1 MFVLA
6 LAFTGYFALLLYSD
20 LTRPE
25 PAGFVFE
32 IQQSTMTLRTL
43 APDSPAAR
51 AGLEV
56 GDRVLTANGHPT
68 RNRLD
73 WLAVET
79 NLQVGRP
86 LRLELSRDGQ
96 PGSVSLVL
104 SRAPWSYWTTAAGAT
119 LLSARS
125 VQLVTL
131 ALALVVAFKRPFD
144 VSARVGAWALA
155 TLAVY
160 SIVLPYQIAA
170 TWRAL
175 PGIVGL
181 ALWIPFASSLA
192 IAAIIFTFFA
202 TFPRPIIR
210 WRWAWLAVWAPAAL
224 VLLLQLQFAARVVY
238 RPEQT
243 AEFVDWTTVNAAVT
257 IGYTVAALAVLVIG
271 YRQLTD
277 LTQKRRV
284 RVLVVGSLV
293 GLLSLLP
300 VVSAYWTRSGVDLGS
315 SVFASPVVAV
325 GAILGLALPVSFA
338 YAILR
343 HRLFDIGFIVRRGLQ
358 YALARRV
365 LVSIVP
371 AILAI
376 FFVDLW
382 MNRQIA
388 LAEILRARLWM
399 YVGLAGLAGIAR
411 VQRHHWLDALD
422 RRFFR
427 ERHSAER
434 LLRSMTDDIR
444 GAASLEAVASRLVG
458 QIEAALHPEFVA
470 LLLRRPPEVV
480 YRAVATAPST
490 ADLKPVS
497 SESRVVGLL
506 RVLQKPIEIPAGDR
520 AWLPRQLPHEEV
532 VSLRRARIELFVPVG
547 FGSDTRGAPVLS
559 GVEGPVLSDVEGP
572 ALSQVEGL
580 FALGPKRS
588 EEPYSVEDEDLLM
601 AIGHNLALLIARDP
615 ARPRERE
622 AFEDCPQC
630 GTCYDFGTGR
640 CARDGAALT
649 VTPMS
654 RLLAGRYRLERRIG
668 RGGMGTVYA
677 ALDTALQ
684 REVAA
689 KLLRDDLV
697 SGARAAER
705 FQSEARL
712 AAALTHP
719 NVVTVHDIGVTAA
732 GRAFF
737 VMELLEGV
745 TLREELQR
753 VGRLSPA
760 RVLHIMR
767 GVSAAVDAAHQREM
781 IHRDLKPENI
791 FLCHIQG
798 GAITGSSSDSADV
811 AKVLDFG
818 LAKALDRSGGVAL
831 TEVGLVPG
839 TPQYMAP
846 EHLRGDEPSPDWD
859 LWALAVMAFEMI
871 TGALPFAELP
881 GVRGVAPAL
890 RAQAVALPRV
900 DSLAAALRPFFARAL
915 APDPIDR
922 PTSAQ
927 ELFDELH
934 RVLAA

>member
-6 LAFTGYFALLLYSD
+6 LAFTGYFALLLHSD

-96 PGSVSLVL
+96 PGSVSLLL

-210 WRWAWLAVWAPAAL
+210 WRWAWLAAWAPAAL

-243 AEFVDWTTVNAAVT
+243 AEFVDWTGVNAAVT
-257 IGYTVAALAVLVIG
+257 AGYTVAALAVLVIG

-300 VVSAYWTRSGVDLGS
+300 VVSVYWTRSGVYLGS

-343 HRLFDIGFIVRRGLQ
+343 HRLFDIGFIVRRSLQ
-358 YALARRV
+358 YALTRRV

-399 YVGLAGLAGIAR
+399 YVGLAGLAGVAR

-434 LLRSMTDDIR
+434 LLRSITDDIR
-444 GAASLEAVASRLVG
+444 GAASLEAVAPRLVG
-458 QIEAALHPEFVA
+458 QIDAALHPEFVA
-470 LLLRRPPEVV
+470 LLLRRLPELV
-480 YRAVATAPST
+480 YRAVATAPAT
-490 ADLKPVS
+490 ANLEPVS
-497 SESRVVGLL
+497 SETRVVGLL
-506 RVLQKPIEIPAGDR
+506 QVLQKPIQIPSDDR
-520 AWLPRQLPHEEV
+520 AWLPRQLPHEEA
-532 VSLRRARIELFVPVG
+532 VSLRRARVELLVPVG
-547 FGSDTRGAPVLS
+547 LERNTTNTSGLS
-559 GVEGPVLSDVEGP
+559 EVEGP

-601 AIGHNLALLIARDP
+601 AIGHSLALLIAREP
-615 ARPRERE
+615 ARPRGRE

-630 GTCYDFGTGR
+630 GTCYEFGTGR

-649 VTPMS
+649 VTPVS

-684 REVAA
+684 RYVAA

-719 NVVTVHDIGVTAA
+719 NVVTVHDIGVTAS

-767 GVSAAVDAAHQREM
+767 GVSAAVDAAHQRRM

-798 GAITGSSSDSADV
+798 GALTGSSSDSADI

-831 TEVGLVPG
+831 TEVGLVAG

-871 TGALPFAELP
+871 TGVLPFAELP
-881 GVRGVAPAL
+881 GVPNAAAAL
-890 RAQAVALPRV
+890 RALAVAPPRV
-900 DSLAAALRPFFARAL
+900 DSLPAALRPFFSRAL

-934 RVLAA
+934 HVLAV